1 MAGINDG
8 NMADFKSPLDW
19 LYANE
24 AMNEGRREGGGAMGA
39 MNIFISSPQAMGLG
53 PTPARLIGSWADIH
67 LWLVMT

>member
-24 AMNEGRREGGGAMGA
+24 AMNEGRREGGAMGA
-39 MNIFISSPQAMGLG
+39 MNIFI
-53 PTPARLIGSWADIH
+53 
-67 LWLVMT
+67 